1 MKSKSKK
8 AQISKKAGK
17 RNDDFQAANHKDGEQ
32 ANLKKLLF
40 EPIAP
45 YYADALNT
53 LFSVVQGLAMGIY
66 GYEISECLFKTDS
79 IIKGDAFWF
88 SAFEFFIAF
97 LVVCVLWHR
106 YISHNQLYAWI
117 LRARDT
123 VIPVVFGLLEV
134 FLILTIQ
141 APHNLSRFAF
151 WFALISTWGFV
162 GYWNVHVRFDSSEAR
177 IIYREHFAEYGSDFT
192 KDLYFAVK
200 EFEDKA
206 LWELAL
212 TLVLM
217 WECVAIIHWN
227 LFSEKI
233 QMAIFGTL
241 SALILL
247 RLLIDNIWRHLL
259 KSPKLNAY
267 PFWAEIT
274 KTQRWNK

>member
-1 MKSKSKK
+1 MKSKSRK
-8 AQISKKAGK
+8 AQLSKKAAK
-17 RNDDFQAANHKDGEQ
+17 SNNDFQASNRKDSER
-32 ANLKKLLF
+32 AKLKKLLF

-79 IIKGDAFWF
+79 IIKGDAICF

-97 LVVCVLWHR
+97 LVICVLWHR

-141 APHNLSRFAF
+141 TPHNLQRFALY
-151 WFALISTWGFV
+151 FALISTWGFV
-162 GYWNVHVRFDSSEAR
+162 GYLNVHFRFDSSEAQ
-177 IIYREHFAEYGSDFT
+177 IIYSEHFAEYGLDFT
-192 KDLYFAVK
+192 KDLYYAVK

-206 LWELAL
+206 LRELRL

-227 LFSEKI
+227 LYSEKI

-241 SALILL
+241 SSLILL
-247 RLLIDNIWRHLL
+247 RLLIDNIWKHLL

-267 PFWAEIT
+267 PFWTEIT
-274 KTQRWNK
+274 KTQRWKK

>member
-1 MKSKSKK
+1 MSKRAARRDS
-8 AQISKKAGK
+8 
-17 RNDDFQAANHKDGEQ
+17 DFKAANRNNRQ
-32 ANLKKLLF
+32 NLNLKKLLF

-79 IIKGDAFWF
+79 IIKGDAICF

-97 LVVCVLWHR
+97 LVICVLWHR

-141 APHNLSRFAF
+141 TEHNLPRFALY
-151 WFALISTWGFV
+151 FALISTWGFV
-162 GYWNVHVRFDSSEAR
+162 GYLNVHFRFDSSEAR
-177 IIYREHFAEYGSDFT
+177 IIYIEHFSEYGLDFT
-192 KDLYFAVK
+192 KDLFEAVK

-206 LWELAL
+206 LKELAL

-217 WECVAIIHWN
+217 WECVVIIHWN
-227 LFSEKI
+227 LYSEKI

-241 SALILL
+241 SSLILL
-247 RLLIDNIWRHLL
+247 RLLIDNIWKHLL
-259 KSPKLNAY
+259 KSPKLNTY
-267 PFWAEIT
+267 PFWREIT
-274 KTQRWNK
+274 KTQNWHK